1 MRAGLWAAPHDVE
14 PFAPHT
20 PTNSLQH
27 QSLGLEP
34 VQPGPPELGLLAWG
48 APGSRETVSLFTDH
62 ILFWV

>member
-34 VQPGPPELGLLAWG
+34 VQPGPPELGLLA
-48 APGSRETVSLFTDH
+48 
-62 ILFWV
+62 